1 MRCKACSNGCPP
13 GAIADEKQLVRGDNK
28 WYVDFDKCIP
38 YFGEALGCA
47 ICLSICP
54 WSRPGN
60 AENIIQSLVRRG
72 RKNA

>member
-1 MRCKACSNGCPP
+1 MAVPP
-13 GAIADEKQLVRGDNK
+13 SAISDEKRLVRGQVK

-47 ICLSICP
+47 ICLSRCP

-60 AENIIQSLVRRG
+60 AENIIRKLARRKDG
-72 RKNA
+72 TLSS